1 MVVSSPVSMM
11 SLALRSL
18 LDFQFQGR
26 HPLLCYLGGGGAGWY
41 WGEDITKERG
51 GMGRGII
58 CSADPSFLIIVFDP
72 EQRCMFS
79 YFKGPDQ
86 K

>member
-1 MVVSSPVSMM
+1 MMVVSSPVSMM

-26 HPLLCYLGGGGAGWY
+26 HPLLCYLGGGGAGW
-41 WGEDITKERG
+41 
-51 GMGRGII
+51 MCRGII